1 MEGAETILKTTPL
14 HEEHVAL
21 GARMAEFGG
30 WDMPI
35 QYEGILAEHHHT
47 RTKTGLFDICH
58 MGEFELTGPTA
69 AADLENLLTMKI
81 STLAIGQCRY
91 GFLLNE
97 QGGVID
103 DLTCYRLGEER
114 YMLVV
119 NAATLKGDA
128 DWIRAHLSSE
138 TVFTDLSDELAKLD
152 VQGPQARSDLEAV
165 LGPIPDLGYFKAV
178 FFQAQGTDFILSR
191 TGYTGELGYELYF
204 SASEA
209 VHVWRT
215 LLANEN
221 IKPIGLGARDTLR
234 LEMGYSLYGHELS
247 RDRTP
252 SGVSRGMFIKKEGD
266 FIGRDA
272 VFQTLE
278 NPTELLVALEFENK
292 RAARAGDNVFHPPSP
307 EGSGVTGTLEKLEVG
322 VVTSGSLSPSLGK
335 AVALALV
342 KPDAAEVG
350 TILEVE
356 IRGKRFP
363 ATVVNLP
370 FYKNGTARKI

>member
-1 MEGAETILKTTPL
+1 MKHTPL
-14 HEEHVAL
+14 HAEHIAL

-35 QYEGILAEHHHT
+35 QYEGILAEHQHT
-47 RTKTGLFDICH
+47 RTQTGMFDICH
-58 MGEFELTGPTA
+58 MGEFELSGPTA

-81 STLAIGQCRY
+81 STLAVDQCRY

-103 DLTCYRLGEER
+103 DLTCYRLDDER

-119 NAATLKGDA
+119 NAATLDGDA
-128 DWIRAHLSSE
+128 EWIRAHLSPD
-138 TVFTDLSDELAKLD
+138 TVFTDRSSELAKLD
-152 VQGPQARSDLEAV
+152 VQGPQARADLEAV
-165 LGPIPDLGYFKAV
+165 IGEFPNLGYFKAAY
-178 FFQAQGTDFILSR
+178 FQCSENLLGAGSACLISR

-204 SASEA
+204 PASEA
-209 VHVWRT
+209 VRVWRA

-247 RDRTP
+247 LEKTP
-252 SGVSRGMFIKKEGD
+252 AGVSRGMFIKKDVD

-272 VFQTLE
+272 VMRDLE
-278 NPTELLVALEFENK
+278 NPAELLVALEFENK
-292 RAARAGDNVFHPPSP
+292 RAARAHDKVFFQ
-307 EGSGVTGTLEKLEVG
+307 GLEKG
-322 VVTSGSLSPSLGK
+322 AVTSGSVSPSLGK

-342 KPDAAEVG
+342 QADVAAPG
-350 TILEVE
+350 TVLQVE
-356 IRGKRFP
+356 IRGKQFP
-363 ATVVNLP
+363 ATVVDLP
-370 FYKNGTARKI
+370 FYKEGTARA